1 MQSPLLSVKNLSV
14 NYGNFQALRGLNFDG
29 RQGEIIGV
37 IGPNGAGKSTLVKAI
52 CGFQNYDT
60 GQISV
65 AGQVVEPGQL
75 PPGLVSLVPQEIG
88 LYPFLTARE
97 NLDFFAR
104 ASGLSGDEANKSVDK
119 ALYATGMRVH
129 ADKPV
134 SDLSGG
140 MKRRINFAAAIL
152 SDPKLLILD
161 EPTVGVDAGAR
172 DDLLALAVEQAA
184 RGTSIL
190 LITHELEQAEHM
202 CSRVLVLN
210 NGQRQYFSPPGTL
223 LKQVFGESED
233 VRFQLTRPA
242 DQRLAKFL
250 GDIGFTYSSSEGC
263 WAGLFLGEPET
274 ISKQTRNAA
283 ETTGNVVRE
292 LVIRKPGLETLI
304 RHLSK
309 PSETQAAA

>member
-75 PPGLVSLVPQEIG
+75 PPGLVGLVPQEIG

-210 NGQRQYFSPPGTL
+210 NGQRQYFSPPRTL